1 MLKRTLLVLGYLLI
15 FGFLTGCSY
24 YQTLRETTPV
34 ANLGTYKQIHLG
46 WLDLDEGRYSLY
58 GYSEQDKES
67 WIKLV
72 QEENKILPKYLK
84 GFLRHQEVSGV
95 TSKSTSPANEGLV
108 IKFSD
113 VKYNQ
118 HTHTAAKIVF
128 GLWGGSDTLDVTLH
142 FIDGAS
148 GTELYSSTISVS
160 SEASTEWSSMAFD
173 GRVNNTVYNLAYYI
187 SSKLK

>member
-1 MLKRTLLVLGYLLI
+1 MLKRTLLVLCYLLI
-15 FGFLTGCSY
+15 FAFLTGCSC
-24 YQTLRETTPV
+24 YQTLRETTPA
-34 ANLGTYKQIHLG
+34 ANLRTYKQIHLG
-46 WLDLDEGRYSLY
+46 WLDLGEGRYPLY
-58 GYSEQDKES
+58 GYSEEEKET

-72 QEENKILPKYLK
+72 QEENTVLPKYLK
-84 GFLRHQEVSGV
+84 EFLRHQEVHGG

-148 GTELYSSTISVS
+148 GKELYSSTVSVT
-160 SEASTEWSSMAFD
+160 SEASTEWSSMAFE
-173 GRVNNTVYNLAYYI
+173 GRVNNSVYNLAYYI
-187 SSKLK
+187 SSKLN